1 MAIVTPGQPGAVDHI
16 DSTQKQF
23 REQIAQVTS
32 TVLRLGGADVDSTST
47 TTLYVNNQ
55 VGSDR
60 FVAGI
65 ADPTTTPPLSNQQ
78 ITCGYS
84 ETAPFRSLQR
94 ALIEAS
100 RLSIQVGAANDLYD
114 RILIRVAAGQHLIDN
129 ESSTGL
135 TVSEWPTDYEP
146 TEQDLRA
153 FNSTDLGVIL
163 PRGVS
168 ILGADLRKT
177 VVLPTT
183 VPSPNGDP
191 RTDRGAIFKT
201 TGGSFFFNFT
211 IKDAPGNTRSHH
223 LLSSFAFCGEVDLN
237 EYYQKIAT
245 AFGLLPADVEIRNP
259 GETQITTVYPDNATP
274 ATDSTFGSSSY
285 IFNCSLRS
293 NYGMSGMFLDGSL
306 VTGLK
311 SCVVA
316 QFTIVSLQKDMS
328 AWQIYSGGTWRVPVD
343 YDEYIDSNANDL
355 RSHIGGSYDVVTGT
369 YDTDFRHFGYK
380 LINEALIQEVSCF
393 VIGAAVHHWTSS
405 GAECT
410 ITNSNSNFGQTSLL
424 SSGFRGIGKKDGAF
438 VQDQNYSGLRITRPL
453 KVPTEGFNIRQISV
467 GNVKSYDEATGVIEL
482 QKPFDPTLAFGQYG
496 YSLKSGDYLWVE
508 NRYRDEGPGA
518 PNESIDVRA
527 ALAPDP
533 FTDTNPDEI
542 AVVVSSSQEINNLST
557 VDPLKLVG
565 SRVYIRRLVDTRAPA
580 DRQYSLLVSS
590 SSGESRRPVGNYIL
604 RLGGRANVVSQLDPT
619 NNPNEIFITSTV
631 QEAKVGLGSSTY
643 RLTIRP
649 GDSAS
654 AFNSGSYYRVGTP
667 VTKENRVYRSKRNAK
682 FSTFSGDQWEPSL
695 SMLPDARGVEY
706 LRVSSGPTLLI
717 DGDLSNDPDSTDLG
731 IDQSSYEPILDQVR
745 SSTDFQGVGLLM
757 KALGYATQDIGIDE
771 SGSLSGTVLEA
782 QSEATRDWNPSDVT
796 SPTPAGKLTARDVW
810 PLEFNRPSLIRA
822 FGQAYEWVGLS
833 NYTKAMPKY
842 QKSPLTDQHKIDVL
856 AVNLLGGRVYN
867 TGFTE
872 DGLLVQG
879 NTITDLGTNTT
890 VNSEIAG
897 LGALAGDPDFPVTPT
912 AFDTLSI
919 SQLLQSLTR
928 TELTGEIVIN
938 GTVEG
943 SVTFGDGVLPVATEE
958 SQGIVELA
966 SDVEVAGIS
975 TASANGTNAITP
987 KSLSS
992 VRGATDGLCDLDE
1005 NALVPP
1011 VRLPAIPVDNLPPS
1025 TETSRGVIELATAAE
1040 TLAFV
1045 DAERAVTPSGL
1056 GSTRGVAN
1064 GFASLDATGVVPK
1077 AQIPSLTA
1085 ADLNLTPA
1093 PWVVGSANFD
1103 TSSNFTH
1110 VETTDSTLVNLGNP
1124 GDMSSHLGTSGF
1136 IIITRGPGVTTPFSG
1151 IDNAAW
1157 RSAVNTWVNPTTN
1170 SAGLT
1175 GDVLIGYYIPSNN
1188 QIIYTASMVN

>member
-1 MAIVTPGQPGAVDHI
+1 MAIITPGQPGAVDHI
-16 DSTQKQF
+16 DSSQGQF
-23 REQIAQVTS
+23 RDQIAEITQ
-32 TVLRLGGADVDSTST
+32 TVLRLGGGEVDSTST

-60 FVAGI
+60 FVAGV
-65 ADPTTTPPLSNQQ
+65 ADPTTSPPLTNQQ

-94 ALIEAS
+94 ALIEAA

-114 RILIRVAAGQHLIDN
+114 RILIRVAAGQHSIDN
-129 ESSTGL
+129 GSSTGL
-135 TVSEWPTDYEP
+135 TVGAWPADYEP
-146 TEQDLRA
+146 TSDDLRA
-153 FNSTDLGVIL
+153 FNSSDLGVIL

-168 ILGADLRKT
+168 ILGADLRKA
-177 VVLPTT
+177 VILPTS
-183 VPSPNGDP
+183 VPTSDSDP
-191 RTDRGAIFKT
+191 RTERGSVFKT

-211 IKDAPGNTRSHH
+211 FKDVPGYTSSHH
-223 LLSSFAFCGEVDLN
+223 LLSAFAFCGETELGV
-237 EYYQKIAT
+237 YYQKIAT
-245 AFGLLPADVEIRNP
+245 AFGLSPSDTEIRNP
-259 GETQITTVYPDNATP
+259 GETQITTVYPENPTP
-274 ATDSTFGSSSY
+274 PTDSTFGSSSY
-285 IFNCSLRS
+285 VFNCSLRS
-293 NYGMSGMFLDGSL
+293 DYGMSGMFLDGSL

-316 QFTIVSLQKDMS
+316 QFTIVSLQRDMN
-328 AWQIYSGGTWRVPVD
+328 AWQIYSGGTWRLPES
-343 YDEYIDSNANDL
+343 YEEYITANANNL
-355 RSHIGGSYDVVTGT
+355 RSRIGGEYDVLTGA
-369 YDTDFRHFGYK
+369 YEIDFRNFGFK

-393 VIGAAVHHWTSS
+393 VIGSAVHHWTSS

-424 SSGFRGIGKKDGAF
+424 SSGFRGIGTKDGAF
-438 VQDQNYSGLRITRPL
+438 TQDKNYSGLRVTRPL
-453 KVPTEGFNIRQISV
+453 RVPTEGFNIRQISV
-467 GNVKSYDEATGVIEL
+467 GNVESYDAATGLLTL
-482 QKPFDPTLAFGQYG
+482 QSPFNPQVTFGQYG
-496 YSLKSGDYLWVE
+496 YSLKGGDYIWIE
-508 NRYRDEGPGA
+508 NRFRDEGPGA
-518 PNESIDVRA
+518 PTDSIDVRA
-527 ALAPDP
+527 TLTPNPYAEA
-533 FTDTNPDEI
+533 NPDQI
-542 AVVVSSSQEINNLST
+542 TVTVSSSLSINNIT
-557 VDPLKLVG
+557 TIDPTKLVG
-565 SRVYIRRLVDTRAPA
+565 SRVYVRRLVDTRTPEE
-580 DRQYSLLVSS
+580 RQYSLLVSS
-590 SSGESRRPVGNYIL
+590 SSDQTRRPVGNYIL
-604 RLGGRANVVSQLDPT
+604 RLGGRSNVTGQLDPT
-619 NNPNEIFITSTV
+619 NNSSETFITSTV
-631 QEAKVGLGSSTY
+631 QDAQGGLGSGSY

-649 GDSAS
+649 GDSAA

-667 VTKENRVYRSKRNAK
+667 ITKDNRVFRSKRNAQ
-682 FSTFSGDQWEPSL
+682 FDTFSGDQWEPSL
-695 SMLPDARGVEY
+695 PMLPDARGVEY
-706 LRVSSGPTLLI
+706 LRVSSGPILLI
-717 DGDLSNDPDSTDLG
+717 DGDLSNSPDSTDLG
-731 IDQSSYEPILDQVR
+731 IDQSSYAPILDQVR
-745 SSTDFQGVGLLM
+745 SSTDFQGIGLLM
-757 KALGYATQDIGIDE
+757 RALGYAAQDIGIDQ
-771 SGSLSGTVLEA
+771 SGTLTGTVLEA
-782 QSEATRDWNPSDVT
+782 QPSATRDWNPADIT

-912 AFDTLSI
+912 QFDTLSI
-919 SQLLQSLTR
+919 SQLLQSSTR
-928 TELTGEIVIN
+928 TELNGEVVIN
-938 GTVEG
+938 GSLEG
-943 SVTFGDGVLPVATEE
+943 SIVFGEGVLPVATEDN
-958 SQGIVELA
+958 QGIVELA
-966 SDVEVAGIS
+966 SDAEVAGIN
-975 TASANGTNAITP
+975 TASANGTNAVTP
-987 KSLSS
+987 KGLSS
-992 VRGATDGLCDLDE
+992 VRGAVNGLCDLDE
-1005 NALVPP
+1005 NTLVPL
-1011 VRLPAIPVDNLPPS
+1011 VRLPAIPVANLPQS
-1025 TETSRGVIELATAAE
+1025 TATSRGVIELATAAE

-1064 GFASLDATGVVPK
+1064 GFASLDGTGVVPK

-1093 PWVVGSANFD
+1093 PWVVGA
-1103 TSSNFTH
+1103 SNFTTTTNFTYT
-1110 VETTDSTLVNLGNP
+1110 ETTNGATVNFGDP
-1124 GDMSSHLGTSGF
+1124 GDMSNHLGASGF
-1136 IIITRGPGVTTPFSG
+1136 IVVTRGAGVTTPFSG

-1188 QIIYTASMVN
+1188 QVIYTASMVN